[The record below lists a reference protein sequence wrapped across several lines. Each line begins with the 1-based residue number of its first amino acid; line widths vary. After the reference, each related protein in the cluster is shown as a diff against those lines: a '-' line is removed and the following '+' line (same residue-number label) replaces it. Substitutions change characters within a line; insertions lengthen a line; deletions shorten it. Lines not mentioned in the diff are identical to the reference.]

1 MKFIRVL
8 KASKYFFECSR
19 KSAKFPNLYPDT
31 TFCAVL
37 RVGKREFK
45 DLIESG
51 SVIYQGNLEGQ
62 RAQILS
68 AGEIR
73 DGKKSKFALY
83 NDQTLS
89 DIGYMTD
96 ITTTAE
102 FDPTA
107 NKYFVFK

>member
-19 KSAKFPNLYPDT
+19 KSAKFPDLYPDT

-37 RVGKREFK
+37 RVGKKEFK
-45 DLIESG
+45 GLIDSG
-51 SVIYQGNLEGQ
+51 NVIYEGNLDGQ

-68 AGEIR
+68 AGEIYGG
-73 DGKKSKFALY
+73 DKPKFALY
-83 NDQTLS
+83 NDQTLN

-96 ITTTAE
+96 ITITTE